1 MFLKKRN
8 KFYIDEKVFL
18 VTVKGGNKRT
28 GSGGVVTKSQNAL
41 TCATCFAIVGQNHL
55 DAHTKTHTAIPVIIG
70 DK

>member
-8 KFYIDEKVFL
+8 KFYIDEKVIL

-28 GSGGVVTKSQNAL
+28 GSGGIVTKSQNAL

-55 DAHTKTHTAIPVIIG
+55 DAHTKTHSTTPVIAG
-70 DK
+70 GK

>member
-8 KFYIDEKVFL
+8 KFYIDEKVLL

-28 GSGGVVTKSQNAL
+28 GSGVVVTKRQNAL

-55 DAHTKTHTAIPVIIG
+55 DAHTRTHSANPTIVG
-70 DK
+70 S